1 MLSRIRQVTVLNSFK
16 PLLRL
21 LNAYNRENFDC
32 SSWTSILRN
41 SFYVFAATM
50 MIFTMAAFIT
60 LILWHLIEENTS
72 LENFIVELP
81 IAFSIFQMEV
91 IFIALLLK
99 NRTVISTIWR
109 LQEII
114 DRRECVWP
122 IQSYH
127 RLDSKLSKLPFCLF
141 LIFFFCIHRMR

>member
-1 MLSRIRQVTVLNSFK
+1 MPSRIRQVTVLNSFK

-114 DRRECVWP
+114 DQRECVWP
-122 IQSYH
+122 IQTYH
-127 RLDSKLSKLPFCLF
+127 PSDSKLSKLPFCLF
-141 LIFFFCIHRMR
+141 FKYFFLYS